1 MRICLRRRE
10 FITLLGGAAAWPLA
24 ARAQQPVPVIGQLSP
39 FRPGVYGPPEF
50 LEGLGEVGFVEGRNV
65 VIEYHWANGDYGLFL
80 SICLRRSEFIAG
92 LGSVVAWPLAV
103 RAQQPVPVIG
113 YLSPSRPGV
122 YARPEFLEGLGEVG
136 FVEGRNVVIEYH
148 WANGDYGLFPVLAAD
163 LVRRRVSAIYAVTTP
178 AALAAKAATTSI
190 PIVFLIGGDPVKL
203 GLVASM
209 NRPGGNVTG
218 FTGIANALTAKRLE
232 LLRDLVPQA
241 GTIAFLV
248 NPTNQNAESDT
259 QDVQAAARAIGR
271 RILVVAATN
280 EQELDRAFATIVN
293 ERAGALLVA
302 SDAALFQGRVDR
314 IVALAARHA
323 VPTIYDTS
331 SRAAGQ
337 LIRYGRV
344 FTAAVDHDRG
354 VYVGRILKG
363 EKPGDLPV
371 QQPTRFDLVINLKT
385 AKTLGLTVPPTLL
398 AIANE
403 VIE

>member
-10 FITLLGGAAAWPLA
+10 FIAGLGGAVAASLA
-24 ARAQQPVPVIGQLSP
+24 ARAQQPAPVIGQLSP
-39 FRPGVYGPPEF
+39 FRPGVYAE
-50 LEGLGEVGFVEGRNV
+50 
-65 VIEYHWANGDYGLFL
+65 
-80 SICLRRSEFIAG
+80 
-92 LGSVVAWPLAV
+92 
-103 RAQQPVPVIG
+103 
-113 YLSPSRPGV
+113 
-122 YARPEFLEGLGEVG
+122 PEFLEGLGEVG

-218 FTGIANALTAKRLE
+218 FTGIGNALTAKRLE
-232 LLRDLVPQA
+232 VLRDLVPQA
-241 GTIAFLV
+241 ETIAFLV

-302 SDAALFQGRVDR
+302 SDAGLFQGRVDR
-314 IVALAARHA
+314 IVSLAARHA

-331 SRAAGQ
+331 GPAAGQ
-337 LIRYGRV
+337 LIRYGPATV
-344 FTAAVDHDRG
+344 AFHDHG
-354 VYVGRILKG
+354 VYLGRILRG

-371 QQPTRFDLVINLKT
+371 QQPTRFELVINLRRPRH
-385 AKTLGLTVPPTLL
+385 LV
-398 AIANE
+398 
-403 VIE
+403 

>member
-1 MRICLRRRE
+1 MSICLRRRD
-10 FITLLGGAAAWPLA
+10 FIAGLGGAAAWPLA

-39 FRPGVYGPPEF
+39 FRPGVYAGPEF
-50 LEGLGEVGFVEGRNV
+50 LK
-65 VIEYHWANGDYGLFL
+65 
-80 SICLRRSEFIAG
+80 
-92 LGSVVAWPLAV
+92 
-103 RAQQPVPVIG
+103 
-113 YLSPSRPGV
+113 
-122 YARPEFLEGLGEVG
+122 GLGEVG

-148 WANGDYGLFPVLAAD
+148 WANGDYGLFPALAAD
-163 LVRRRVSAIYAVTTP
+163 LVRRRVSAIYAGTTP
-178 AALAAKAATTSI
+178 AALAAKVATTSI
-190 PIVFLIGGDPVKL
+190 PIVFSIGGDPVKL

-241 GTIAFLV
+241 ETIAFLV

-280 EQELDRAFATIVN
+280 EQELDGAFATIDN

-323 VPTIYDTS
+323 VPTIYDTAS
-331 SRAAGQ
+331 PAAGQ

-344 FTAAVDHDRG
+344 FTAAFHDRG

-371 QQPTRFDLVINLKT
+371 QQPTRFELVINLRRPRH
-385 AKTLGLTVPPTLL
+385 LV
-398 AIANE
+398 
-403 VIE
+403 

>member
-10 FITLLGGAAAWPLA
+10 FIALLGGAAARPLA

-39 FRPGVYGPPEF
+39 FRPGVYAPPEF

-65 VIEYHWANGDYGLFL
+65 VIEYHWANGDY
-80 SICLRRSEFIAG
+80 
-92 LGSVVAWPLAV
+92 
-103 RAQQPVPVIG
+103 
-113 YLSPSRPGV
+113 
-122 YARPEFLEGLGEVG
+122 
-136 FVEGRNVVIEYH
+136 
-148 WANGDYGLFPVLAAD
+148 DLFPALAAD
-163 LVRRRVSAIYAVTTP
+163 LVRRRVSAIYARTTP

-190 PIVFLIGGDPVKL
+190 PIVFAIGGDPVKL

-218 FTGIANALTAKRLE
+218 FTGIGNALTAKRLE

-241 GTIAFLV
+241 ETIAFLV

-271 RILVVAATN
+271 RILRVAATN

-337 LIRYGRV
+337 LIRYGPATV
-344 FTAAVDHDRG
+344 AFHDHG
-354 VYVGRILKG
+354 VYLGRILKG

-371 QQPTRFDLVINLKT
+371 QQPTRFELVINLKT

>member
-1 MRICLRRRE
+1 MIRRRDLLT
-10 FITLLGGAAAWPLA
+10 FLGGAAAWPLA

-39 FRPGVYGPPEF
+39 FRPGVYAP
-50 LEGLGEVGFVEGRNV
+50 
-65 VIEYHWANGDYGLFL
+65 
-80 SICLRRSEFIAG
+80 
-92 LGSVVAWPLAV
+92 
-103 RAQQPVPVIG
+103 
-113 YLSPSRPGV
+113 
-122 YARPEFLEGLGEVG
+122 PEFLEGLGEVG

-163 LVRRRVSAIYAVTTP
+163 LVRRRVSAIFAVTTP

-218 FTGIANALTAKRLE
+218 FTGIGNALTAKRLE
-232 LLRDLVPQA
+232 VLRDLVPQA
-241 GTIAFLV
+241 ETIAFLV

-280 EQELDRAFATIVN
+280 EQELDGAFATIVN

-302 SDAALFQGRVDR
+302 TDAGLFQGRVDR

-323 VPTIYDTS
+323 VPTIYDTAGP
-331 SRAAGQ
+331 AAGQ
-337 LIRYGRV
+337 LIRYGPV
-344 FTAAVDHDRG
+344 FTAAFHDRG
-354 VYVGRILKG
+354 VYVGRVLKG

-371 QQPTRFDLVINLKT
+371 QQPTRFELVINLKT

>member
-1 MRICLRRRE
+1 
-10 FITLLGGAAAWPLA
+10 
-24 ARAQQPVPVIGQLSP
+24 
-39 FRPGVYGPPEF
+39 
-50 LEGLGEVGFVEGRNV
+50 
-65 VIEYHWANGDYGLFL
+65 
-80 SICLRRSEFIAG
+80 
-92 LGSVVAWPLAV
+92 
-103 RAQQPVPVIG
+103 
-113 YLSPSRPGV
+113 
-122 YARPEFLEGLGEVG
+122 
-136 FVEGRNVVIEYH
+136 
-148 WANGDYGLFPVLAAD
+148 
-163 LVRRRVSAIYAVTTP
+163 
-178 AALAAKAATTSI
+178 
-190 PIVFLIGGDPVKL
+190 
-203 GLVASM
+203 M

-218 FTGIANALTAKRLE
+218 FTGISNALTAKRLE

-241 GTIAFLV
+241 ETIAFLV

-302 SDAALFQGRVDR
+302 SDGALFQIRVDR

-323 VPTIYDTS
+323 VPTSYDTS
-331 SRAAGQ
+331 SPAAGQ
-337 LIRYGRV
+337 LIRYGSA
-344 FTAAVDHDRG
+344 TARFHDQG

-371 QQPTRFDLVINLKT
+371 QQPTRFELVINLKT